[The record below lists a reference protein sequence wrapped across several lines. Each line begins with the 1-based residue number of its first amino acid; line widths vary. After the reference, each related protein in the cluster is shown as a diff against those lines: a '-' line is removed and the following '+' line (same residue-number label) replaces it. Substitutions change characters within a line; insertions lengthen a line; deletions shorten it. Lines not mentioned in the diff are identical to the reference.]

1 MFYRL
6 APLFSL
12 FLAVNAQDQ
21 QPNVSITPRKAENHG
36 RLSASNLRLDVK
48 VVLVPV
54 TVTDSLDRPVMN
66 LPKGSFRILE
76 DGVEQ
81 QITSFSQE
89 ESPVSLGLLFDSS
102 GSMKNRIAASVEAL
116 RLIFRTTIPGDEFF
130 VVQFADEARLLGGF
144 TTDPEEI
151 QSRLGFIQA
160 RGWTALLDAIAL
172 SAHQVRSA
180 VNRTKVLLVLSD

>member
-1 MFYRL
+1 MFSR
-6 APLFSL
+6 AATLFGL
-12 FLAVNAQDQ
+12 FFALNAQDQ
-21 QPNVSITPRKAENHG
+21 QPNVSITPRKLEA
-36 RLSASNLRLDVK
+36 RSKRPASNLRLDVN

-54 TVTDSLDRPVMN
+54 TVTDGLNRPVMT
-66 LPKGSFRILE
+66 LTKSSFRILE
-76 DGVEQ
+76 EGIEQ

-89 ESPVSLGLLFDSS
+89 EAPVSLGLLFDSS
-102 GSMKNRIAASVEAL
+102 GSMKNRIASSVEAL
-116 RLIFRTTIPGDEFF
+116 RLLFRTTLPGDEFF